1 MMNLKRS
8 LTDPDW
14 LERDVYRIHQSKHGA
29 AVKDKV
35 ETLIC
40 RYCSVFN
47 REKYEASDF
56 VEAEWYWESPTHWKC
71 PQCNNMT
78 DFDRRGLTR
87 EQCGDKAIQTCPH
100 CKEPLDWDQG
110 LSPIETRAIELT
122 NGLEGWYEAR
132 DYYNTLVQKCIATRK
147 VKLGVDLSSKA

>member
-1 MMNLKRS
+1 
-8 LTDPDW
+8 
-14 LERDVYRIHQSKHGA
+14 
-29 AVKDKV
+29 VKDKV
-35 ETLIC
+35 ETLVC
-40 RYCSVFN
+40 VHCSVLN
-47 REKYEASDF
+47 REKYEPGDF

-87 EQCGDKAIQTCPH
+87 EQCGDKALQTCPYCH
-100 CKEPLDWDQG
+100 ESLDWEQG
-110 LSPIETRAIELT
+110 LSPIETRAIELA